1 MLKQEQE
8 EYAREGIQWT
18 PVKYFNNR
26 VICELVDA
34 PHQGI
39 IAIMDE
45 ACLNPTK
52 VSMVQDICGL
62 SLFVSLSI
70 ESSLSAHIR
79 LDLGVPRCSPSRSI
93 IDRYLFYESLDSTD
107 NRVVE
112 DTTLSSLSWFR
123 STNRASICVVH
134 ILSLGGC
141 LCASALNVC

>member
-18 PVKYFNNR
+18 PIKYFNNR

-52 VSMVQDICGL
+52 VQFMFLNPVIPTHSGDEYT
-62 SLFVSLSI
+62 S
-70 ESSLSAHIR
+70 
-79 LDLGVPRCSPSRSI
+79 
-93 IDRYLFYESLDSTD
+93 FY
-107 NRVVE
+107 
-112 DTTLSSLSWFR
+112 
-123 STNRASICVVH
+123 I
-134 ILSLGGC
+134 
-141 LCASALNVC
+141 

>member
-18 PVKYFNNR
+18 PIKYFNNR

-52 VSMVQDICGL
+52 VLYQPVLYIYNNLKHFLKRKTC
-62 SLFVSLSI
+62 
-70 ESSLSAHIR
+70 
-79 LDLGVPRCSPSRSI
+79 
-93 IDRYLFYESLDSTD
+93 
-107 NRVVE
+107 
-112 DTTLSSLSWFR
+112 
-123 STNRASICVVH
+123 
-134 ILSLGGC
+134 
-141 LCASALNVC
+141 